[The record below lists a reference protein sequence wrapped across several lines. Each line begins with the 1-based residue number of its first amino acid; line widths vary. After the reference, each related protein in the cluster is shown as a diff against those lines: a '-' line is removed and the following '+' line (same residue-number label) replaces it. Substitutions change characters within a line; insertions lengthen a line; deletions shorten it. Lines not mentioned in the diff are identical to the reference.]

1 MFFDKYREILESI
14 NHAIYCIDKS
24 YRIIYFNKAFE
35 LLTGY
40 NPSVIKESYVYDILK
55 YFDSKG
61 LPIEQDE
68 YPCIFAMKSS
78 KSFAKEV
85 KIKNFYSDV
94 FQVDETA
101 FPIIKAKSVEKCVG
115 LIKRITIK
123 QKVCSC
129 NELLTVCAWCKKI
142 HCESEKWVTVENYL
156 ADLTE
161 MNVTHGMCQD
171 CASKIF
177 DKKIYLES
185 YQEICKVISSSV
197 SLKEVLDLIVRNVVK
212 VMNVKAS
219 MLRLVNNK
227 TNTLEVASYY
237 GLSEKYV
244 NKGSVDLDKSI
255 QDTMEGKT
263 VSIYDISADETAKY
277 NKEAKEEGIRTI
289 LSVPL
294 KKGNEVIG
302 VLRMYTD
309 EPIHYTEE
317 DFKFINALAEQAA
330 IAIVNARTFETTVSR
345 AKEFLKVFQ
354 EVTYAVNST
363 LDLQEVLRL
372 IVRKIPESMRL
383 KGATVRLLED
393 DGKRLRLV
401 ADYGLSKKY
410 LDKGPIDMEKNVKI
424 AFQKGVVAIYDVSKD
439 DRVIYKKEAQEEG
452 IKSMLTL
459 PILSSNK
466 EVIGILRLFT
476 GEHRLFTDEEIA
488 FTTSLADVC
497 GTAIENARKFEKVNL
512 KTKK

>member
-1 MFFDKYREILESI
+1 PM
-14 NHAIYCIDKS
+14 NH
-24 YRIIYFNKAFE
+24 E
-35 LLTGY
+35 
-40 NPSVIKESYVYDILK
+40 
-55 YFDSKG
+55 
-61 LPIEQDE
+61 E
-68 YPCIFAMKSS
+68 YPSIFAIKSS
-78 KSFAKEV
+78 KMYSKEM
-85 KIKNFYSDV
+85 KLKNFYSDV
-94 FQVDETA
+94 ISVEESA
-101 FPIIKAKSVEKCVG
+101 FPIIKSKSANKCVSI
-115 LIKRITIK
+115 IKKISIK
-123 QKVCSC
+123 EKQCSC
-129 NELLTVCAWCKKI
+129 NELLTICAWCKKVNCQKEEWI
-142 HCESEKWVTVENYL
+142 GIESYL

-161 MNVTHGMCQD
+161 MTVTHGMCQD

-219 MLRLVNNK
+219 MLRLINNK
-227 TNTLEVASYY
+227 TKTLEVASYY

-263 VSIYDISADETAKY
+263 VSIYDISTDASAKY
-277 NKEAKEEGIRTI
+277 SKEAKEEGIRTI

-294 KKGNEVIG
+294 KKGAEVIG

-330 IAIVNARTFETTVSR
+330 IAIINARTFETTVSR

-354 EVTYAVNST
+354 EVTQAVNST

-372 IVRKIPESMRL
+372 IVRKIPETMRL
-383 KGATVRLLED
+383 KGATVRLIEE
-393 DGKRLRLV
+393 DGKTLRLV
-401 ADYGLSKKY
+401 ADYGLSKEY
-410 LDKGPIDMEKNVKI
+410 LNKGPIDIEKNVKI
-424 AFQKGVVAIYDVSKD
+424 ALQKGAVAIYDVSKD
-439 DRVIYKKEAQEEG
+439 DRVIYKKEAEKEG

-459 PILSSNK
+459 PIMARNK
-466 EVIGILRLFT
+466 EVMGILRLFT
-476 GEHRLFTDEEIA
+476 GEHRFFTDEEIA

-497 GTAIENARKFEKVNL
+497 GSAIENARKFEKV
-512 KTKK
+512 KSKHKK